1 MDVIL
6 LERIEKLG
14 QMGDVVSVKP
24 GFARNYLIPQR
35 KALRATKENLS
46 FFESQ
51 RAQLE
56 ADNLAR
62 RQEAESV
69 AGKIEGLSVVIIRQ
83 AGDSGQLYGSVSSRD
98 IAEAVTEAGATIQRG
113 QVVLDRPIKALGI
126 HAIRVRLHPEVS
138 IGISCNI
145 ARSEAEAEM
154 QASTGQAVT
163 GTTDEDEDEAAA
175 EPEALN
181 EALFE
186 TPSVEEGQ
194 ETEGG
199 ESEAT
204 DSASDEDEKKG
215 EA

>member
-46 FFESQ
+46 FFEGQ

-126 HAIRVRLHPEVS
+126 HAVRVRLHPEVS

-175 EPEALN
+175 EPEALT
-181 EALFE
+181 EALLE

-194 ETEGG
+194 ETESG

-204 DSASDEDEKKG
+204 APASDEDEKKG

>member
-181 EALFE
+181 EALLE

-194 ETEGG
+194 ETES
-199 ESEAT
+199 EEIEAT